1 MKKAFKVITLLMLV
15 ILVVT
20 AFAMPASAKQ
30 VFTDLSP
37 EHWCYAKIMDFEKK
51 GYVCGYSDNT
61 FRADRTI
68 TRAEYVKIVN
78 NLALCQ

>member
-20 AFAMPASAKQ
+20 AFTMPASAKQ

-51 GYVCGYSDNT
+51 GYECEYNNNT
-61 FRADRTI
+61 FRADRTN
-68 TRAEYVKIVN
+68 TRAEYVNIVKHFFG
-78 NLALCQ
+78 

>member
-1 MKKAFKVITLLMLV
+1 MFNKHGENIKKELISLKKAFKISALLLLV

-37 EHWCYAKIMDFEKK
+37 EHWCYSKIIDFEKK
-51 GYVCGYSDNT
+51 DQ
-61 FRADRTI
+61 
-68 TRAEYVKIVN
+68 
-78 NLALCQ
+78 L